1 MDIHLRRVS
10 ANDAAAMSEM
20 MNDPHVFP
28 GLMQLPFSSPEMW
41 RERLEKSS
49 KSVNDLSLVAEV
61 GGKIVGSAGL
71 HESSPSPRRAHARGL
86 GMSVAAAY
94 QGKGVGTALMNGL
107 LDWADNWTHVTRIE
121 LNVYADNEAAI
132 RLYKKF
138 GFVQEG
144 LFRNYAMRAG
154 VLTDTL
160 AMARF
165 KPGGSP

>member
-10 ANDAAAMSEM
+10 VNDAAAMSEM

-41 RERLEKSS
+41 RERLEKSA
-49 KSVNDLSLVAEV
+49 KSWNELSLVAEV
-61 GGKIVGSAGL
+61 GGKFVGSAGL
-71 HESSPSPRRAHARGL
+71 NETHTSPRRAHARSL
-86 GMSVAAAY
+86 GISVSAAY
-94 QGKGVGTALMNGL
+94 QGKGVATALMTGL

-121 LNVYADNEAAI
+121 LGVYADNEAAI
-132 RLYKKF
+132 GLYKKF

-144 LFRNYAMRAG
+144 LFRKYAMRAG

-160 AMARF
+160 SMARF
-165 KPGGSP
+165 RPGSGL